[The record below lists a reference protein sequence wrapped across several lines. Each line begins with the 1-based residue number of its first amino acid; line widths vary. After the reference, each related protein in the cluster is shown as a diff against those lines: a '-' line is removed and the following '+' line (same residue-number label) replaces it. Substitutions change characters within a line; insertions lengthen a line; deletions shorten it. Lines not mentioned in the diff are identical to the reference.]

1 MRWISGPIPG
11 RYQTERRDDV
21 ERDVAEA
28 PMAAGPQ
35 NLASSSREWKSSIPA
50 ASNLQRDY
58 PFSALHGSANVLIFP
73 DLDGAITQSILEQRV
88 VSLEARGHAHTLAIL
103 TRHFPKIVLDCI

>member
-1 MRWISGPIPG
+1 MPPLVLMSTP
-11 RYQTERRDDV
+11 V
-21 ERDVAEA
+21 VAVGTNENKA
-28 PMAAGPQ
+28 RAAELGVPLQ
-35 NLASSSREWKSSIPA
+35 GMEIVDPA

-58 PFSALHGSANVLIFP
+58 PFSTLHGSANVLIFP

-88 VSLEARGHAHTLAIL
+88 VSVEARGHAHTLAIL